1 MVVKKRKLATE
12 AGGSDER
19 PKYLPGKHPKNQEK
33 TPHVDYNAP
42 LNPKSELFL
51 DDWHIP
57 KFNRF
62 ISFTLDVLIDKYKDI
77 FKDFIKLPSRKFHPQ
92 YYYKIQ
98 QPMSINEIKSRDYEY
113 EDGPSNFLLDVELLT
128 KNCQAYNE
136 YDSLIVKNSMQVV
149 MLIEFEVLK
158 AKNLKRNYLI
168 NSEVKAKL
176 LHYLNKLVDATE
188 KKINQALLGASSPKN
203 LDDKVK
209 LSEPFMELVDKDEL
223 PEYYEI
229 VHSPM
234 ALSIVKQ
241 NLEIGQC
248 SKIYDFIID
257 MLLVFQNAH
266 IFNDPS
272 ALIYKDATTLTNY
285 FNYLIQKEFF
295 PELQDLN
302 ERGEI
307 NLEFDKFEFE
317 NYLAIGGGG
326 PAAAGAL
333 AISALDNDIEP
344 ESNREDLIDQADYDF
359 NHFEGL
365 GNGYNRSLLTED
377 YLLNPNNFKKLIAKP
392 ETAQSEVKN
401 ERSTTSDIEKTNSL
415 ESEHLKIP
423 KYNVIKS
430 MQKEM
435 QSLSEQHTMEYKPY
449 KLIQQIYI
457 FSSKNLY
464 SQATK
469 PLPGSRPSCNQ
480 NWVEYI
486 FNGNEL
492 SQNEN
497 AFSFMLQPMQTFLTL
512 QSHLTSSLK
521 DTETLLTINKEPV
534 KSRTSN
540 VNSNLSQPQ
549 QQENDVIGNDTKQD
563 IENLTIGGGNNNDIV
578 GNDNDKRNNIT
589 EIFDIRLSEGLN
601 HLVFRCEDKISHET
615 EFMNFWINVLP

>member
-1 MVVKKRKLATE
+1 MVVKKRKLTSE
-12 AGGSDER
+12 ASGSDER
-19 PKYLPGKHPKNQEK
+19 PKYLPGKHPKNQEE

-62 ISFTLDVLIDKYKDI
+62 ISFTLDVLIDKYKEI

-168 NSEVKAKL
+168 NSEVKVKL
-176 LHYLNKLVDATE
+176 LHYFDKLVDGTE
-188 KKINQALLGASSPKN
+188 KKINQALLGSLSPKN
-203 LDDKVK
+203 SDDKVN

-229 VHSPM
+229 VHNPM

-241 NLEIGQC
+241 NLEIGQY

-257 MLLVFQNAH
+257 MLLIFQNAH

-317 NYLAIGGGG
+317 NYLAIGGG

-333 AISALDNDIEP
+333 AISALDNDIEL

-365 GNGYNRSLLTED
+365 GNGYNRSFLTED

-392 ETAQSEVKN
+392 GTMPSEVKN
-401 ERSTTSDIEKTNSL
+401 ERSTTSDNEQTNSL

-423 KYNVIKS
+423 KYNIIKS
-430 MQKEM
+430 IQKEI
-435 QSLSEQHTMEYKPY
+435 QLLSEQHTMECKPY
-449 KLIQQIYI
+449 KLIKNIFI
-457 FSSKNLY
+457 FSSKSLY

-486 FNGNEL
+486 FNGSEL

-512 QSHLTSSLK
+512 QSHLNSSLK

-540 VNSNLSQPQ
+540 SNNNLSQPP
-549 QQENDVIGNDTKQD
+549 QQENSVIGNDIKQG
-563 IENLTIGGGNNNDIV
+563 IESLANGSSSNNDAAA
-578 GNDNDKRNNIT
+578 NYNDKLNNMT
-589 EIFDIRLSEGLN
+589 EIFDIRLTEGLN
-601 HLVFRCEDKISHET
+601 HLMFKCENKILNET